1 MEAEEDAAIPRV
13 EMMENVGAIID
24 GETAETPSRCAG
36 TEPYPASAAFAT
48 PFLAIA
54 RLTRTAAAVT
64 LISTRATGST
74 HAWRT
79 RTMHVRAK
87 SEDTARR

>member
-1 MEAEEDAAIPRV
+1 MEGEEDAAIPRV

-24 GETAETPSRCAG
+24 GETPSRCAD